1 MSLYLQ
7 IALFVAS
14 LLTFIFVISCSKKH
28 KMNIKYSIVWTLWS
42 LGIILISIFPQ
53 IVYYISNILSIAVA
67 VNTLFLIM
75 IFLLYLLSFYLF
87 LKISLLNEQIK
98 NMAYEIS
105 LLKKEI
111 GNQNE

>member
-1 MSLYLQ
+1 MSQYLQ
-7 IALFVAS
+7 IALFIAS

-28 KMNIKYSIVWTLWS
+28 KMNIRYAIVWTLWS
-42 LGIILISIFPQ
+42 LGIIFISLYPQ
-53 IVYYISNILSIAVA
+53 IVDYISNILNIAVP

-98 NMAYEIS
+98 NIAYEIA
-105 LLKKEI
+105 LIKKEL
-111 GNQNE
+111 GEKNE

>member
-7 IALFVAS
+7 IALCAAS
-14 LLTFIFVISCSKKH
+14 ILTFIFVISCSKKH

-42 LGIILISIFPQ
+42 LGIIFISIFPQ
-53 IVYYISNILSIAVA
+53 IIYSISNALNIAVA

-98 NMAYEIS
+98 NMTYEIAM
-105 LLKKEI
+105 LKKELS
-111 GNQNE
+111 ERHD

>member
-1 MSLYLQ
+1 
-7 IALFVAS
+7 
-14 LLTFIFVISCSKKH
+14 
-28 KMNIKYSIVWTLWS
+28 MNIKYSIVWTLWS

-53 IVYYISNILSIAVA
+53 IVYYISNVLGIAVA